1 MLTQENQESPR
12 VKELHASPTVISSC
26 CSLSRLANKS
36 NSFNSWNDSAWKLR
50 SYTKQRE
57 MGLIKPQ
64 KQVQKSVNAVG
75 YISEHHGSCYKLF
88 LMGPSVYKAPKCKK
102 IQPQLVRGFFRFI
115 MYMSNLIKKRC
126 ICYVKQL
133 FILALALNTFRLIQS
148 Y

>member
-1 MLTQENQESPR
+1 
-12 VKELHASPTVISSC
+12 
-26 CSLSRLANKS
+26 
-36 NSFNSWNDSAWKLR
+36 
-50 SYTKQRE
+50 

-115 MYMSNLIKKRC
+115 MYMSNLIKKKVHLLC
-126 ICYVKQL
+126 KAAIYSGPGLEHFQVDSV
-133 FILALALNTFRLIQS
+133 ILKN
-148 Y
+148 